1 MQATSCIRGQAV
13 GGRRSAGRA
22 AGRRSVAVQAAAA
35 NPFAEELKATAK
47 YIATRGKGILASD
60 ESNATTGALLLLR
73 LRRMAPQAS
82 PALCVHAECSSA
94 TS

>member
-13 GGRRSAGRA
+13 GGRRSAAGRA

-60 ESNATTGALLLLR
+60 ESNATTGALLLLQRRQMAAKQHLLPR
-73 LRRMAPQAS
+73 LQ
-82 PALCVHAECSSA
+82 LFVQ
-94 TS
+94 